1 MTEGSSPGAQN
12 PPAPGATPAG
22 GSPAQAS
29 PAQGSSAQGRPA
41 GGRRGKA
48 RSREELRA
56 QVQATRADFERQVLA
71 RKAQLDATNEKI
83 AERTGRN
90 LILAILIGLAVG
102 AVVVCSLIF
111 VKELFL
117 LFGVAMAGFASF
129 ELTQAFRGAG
139 RRVPRIPTVVAT
151 VAIVPVTF
159 YFHAGGLLVS
169 LGAGI
174 VLVVVWRL
182 IEELAV
188 PSARRGGLALGRDLT
203 WSALVQLYVGLL
215 ASFVILL
222 LAEPGGEWWV
232 LAFIILVVAVDT
244 GAYVSGLS
252 FGKHPMAPTI
262 SPKKTWEGF
271 AGAGLAAIVA
281 GVLLSIFM
289 IGEPWWFGVVFGVVL
304 LLTAT
309 AGDLV
314 ESLIKRDLG
323 IKDMSSWLPG
333 HGGFLDR
340 LDSIL
345 PSAAATYVLFLIFR

>member
-1 MTEGSSPGAQN
+1 MTNDTPGD
-12 PPAPGATPAG
+12 PEKPVIPKR
-22 GSPAQAS
+22 
-29 PAQGSSAQGRPA
+29 GRSVS
-41 GGRRGKA
+41 KA
-48 RSREELRA
+48 EFRA

-71 RKAQLDATNEKI
+71 RKAQLDATNERI

-90 LILAILIGLAVG
+90 LILAILIGVGVG
-102 AVVVCSLIF
+102 ALLLFSLIF
-111 VKELFL
+111 IKEIFL
-117 LFGVAMAGFASF
+117 VFGMAMVGFAGF

-139 RRVPRIPTVVAT
+139 HRVPRTPTLIAAL
-151 VAIVPVTF
+151 AIVPASF
-159 YFHAGGLLVS
+159 FFHAGGQLVS
-169 LGAGI
+169 LSAGI
-174 VLVVVWRL
+174 LFVVVWRL
-182 IEELAV
+182 IEEAAR
-188 PSARRGGLALGRDLT
+188 PDARRGGAALVRDLT
-203 WSALVQLYVGLL
+203 WSVLVQLYVVLL
-215 ASFVILL
+215 GSFAILL
-222 LAEPGGEWWV
+222 LAEDGGEWWV

-271 AGAGLAAIVA
+271 AGAAVTSVIA
-281 GVLLSIFM
+281 GVLLSVFM
-289 IGEPWWFGVVFGVVL
+289 LHMTWWFGVVFGIAL

-309 AGDLV
+309 LGDLA

-345 PSAAATYVLFLIFR
+345 PSAAVTYALFLIFG

>member
-1 MTEGSSPGAQN
+1 M
-12 PPAPGATPAG
+12 PAG
-22 GSPAQAS
+22 GAAAGPAR
-29 PAQGSSAQGRPA
+29 GER
-41 GGRRGKA
+41 RRGKP
-48 RSREELRA
+48 RSRDELRA

-90 LILAILIGLAVG
+90 LILAIIIGLAVG
-102 AVVVCSLIF
+102 ALVVVSLVFI
-111 VKELFL
+111 KELFL

-139 RRVPRIPTVVAT
+139 RRVPRIATVVAT

-159 YFHAGGLLVS
+159 YLHAGGLLVA
-169 LGAGI
+169 LAAGI
-174 VLVVVWRL
+174 LLVVVWRL
-182 IEELAV
+182 VEQLVV
-188 PSARRGGLALGRDLT
+188 PRARAEGGLALGRDLT
-203 WSALVQLYVGLL
+203 WSILVQLYVGLL
-215 ASFVILL
+215 AGFVILL

-232 LAFIILVVAVDT
+232 LAFLIVVVAVDT

-271 AGAGLAAIVA
+271 AGAAAASVIA
-281 GVLLSIFM
+281 GVLLSVFM
-289 IGEPWWFGVVFGVVL
+289 IGEPWWFGVVFGIVL

-345 PSAAATYVLFLIFR
+345 PSAAATYVLYLIFR